1 MRSLAAAIVPLA
13 VVLLAACAEQPA
25 QTPPVQVASTQP
37 AKQVCSREVRTGS
50 NVTSSVCRRGAQADG
65 QGADTVDDFAKENQT
80 TLNRMNGGFGR

>member
-1 MRSLAAAIVPLA
+1 MRSLAAAVATAA
-13 VVLLAACAEQPA
+13 VALLAACAEQPA
-25 QTPPVQVASTQP
+25 QQPVQVASTQP

-50 NVTSSVCRRGAQADG
+50 NVTSSVCRRGGQSDG